1 MAANDEAAGEA
12 SSGEVGAPDG
22 LMLFDGLCN
31 FCSASVNL
39 ALALDR
45 RGVVRFCPIQ
55 SAYGRLLATRHGLDP
70 DDPTTF
76 AFFDHGTPLFR
87 STGALALA
95 ARLPAPWRWAR
106 LAAVMPRSWRDAVYD
121 WIAANRYRLFGRR
134 GVCRLPSEAE
144 RARFVTDLDAV

>member
-1 MAANDEAAGEA
+1 MDPPRAPAADLA
-12 SSGEVGAPDG
+12 APDG

-45 RGVVRFCPIQ
+45 RGMIRFCPIQ
-55 SAYGRLLATRHGLDP
+55 SAYGRALAQRHGLDP
-70 DDPTTF
+70 DDPATF
-76 AFFDHGTPLFR
+76 VFFDHGAPVLR
-87 STGALALA
+87 STGVLALA

-106 LAAVMPRSWRDAVYD
+106 VLAGVPRAWRDGVYD

-134 GVCRLPSEAE
+134 QVCRLPTPAE
-144 RARFVTDLDAV
+144 RARFVTELDGG